1 MTVKQQLQ
9 LKRAALLRDLD
20 EIEKQL
26 INTPAEELDR
36 ENDTDAD
43 DAAFAAELKRDGK
56 LTPPKPGEF
65 QTSNR

>member
-43 DAAFAAELKRDGK
+43 DADFAALLKREGK
-56 LTPPKPGEF
+56 LEPHKPNTF
-65 QTSNR
+65 ITK

>member
-36 ENDTDAD
+36 ESDTDAD
-43 DAAFAAELKRDGK
+43 DADFAARLKREGK
-56 LTPPKPGEF
+56 LEPHKPGTF
-65 QTSNR
+65 ITQ